1 MIMQLGTVTV
11 VMVSIDTLVKDN
23 IEKLQGPDRAVIEQS
38 ETLDRIKEWDGFQFE
53 EFWAALK
60 RRDGYAARAT
70 RGSGD
75 RGIDVVA
82 VDRVTSAT
90 KRVTLAQTKQYK
102 KTSVRPHHIK
112 EYDYLV
118 NYAHEVEFV
127 TTADCSPSVEDAA
140 EEVGLIL
147 VGPNDIYELIKSTNS
162 WGLLAEEPIGTTS
175 KPKTPPTLWVVLGI
189 ALGAANAEFD
199 TDKICPISSNV
210 NPAETYTNAIRALF
224 RHGFLTTDD
233 IHKDFY
239 GNFDEPLFV
248 TPTEWDL
255 PRDTVD
261 DENLIPLGD
270 ELYINVSTDDPRKLM
285 RRLIAV
291 VKIVEEM
298 RRSLPDQSQHALN
311 FFDGQQT
318 SPSE

>member
-1 MIMQLGTVTV
+1 MIMQLGTVSV
-11 VMVSIDTLVKDN
+11 GMVSIDTLVKNN

-60 RRDGYAARAT
+60 RRDGFAARAT

-82 VDRVTSAT
+82 VERVTSAT

-102 KTSVRPHHIK
+102 KTSVTPHLIK

-127 TTADCSPSVEDAA
+127 TTADCSPSVEAAA
-140 EEVGLIL
+140 EEVGLTL

-162 WGLLAEEPIGTTS
+162 WDLLAEEPLGTTS
-175 KPKTPPTLWVVLGI
+175 EPKTPPTLWVVLGI

-199 TDKICPISSNV
+199 TDKLRPITSNV
-210 NPAETYTNAIRALF
+210 DPVEAYIKAVRALF

-233 IHKDFY
+233 IHQDLY

-248 TPTEWDL
+248 TPTERDL

-261 DENLIPLGD
+261 DENLIPLGGGV
-270 ELYINVSTDDPRKLM
+270 YINVTTGDPRKLM

-298 RRSLPDQSQHALN
+298 RGSLSDQPQHPLDL
-311 FFDGQQT
+311 FDGQQI